1 MKTILITG
9 ANAGIGLK
17 TAEELLNENHHVILA
32 CRNMQKAEQAKQHL
46 QALGKGQV
54 DVIELDLNS
63 LQKVQQAADE
73 ILAKYAHI
81 DVLINNAGLI

>member
-17 TAEELLNENHHVILA
+17 TDEELLNENHHVILA

-54 DVIELDLNS
+54 DVI
-63 LQKVQQAADE
+63 
-73 ILAKYAHI
+73 
-81 DVLINNAGLI
+81 